1 MTRKKGGRFG
11 KVFRALPAARG
22 WCLYM
27 FMCVY
32 CLNWLGN
39 IQHTKHTVSKTYKV
53 IYSAKNRGFCLQD
66 IDTRRLHRAMIGL
79 HPRSQ
84 GIDLK
89 GSSECRQLSI
99 RRRHLQDDESLL
111 RSIVAHGG
119 PTFQEGWPM
128 VSHHKN
134 YLSRIR
140 WKKQLHDSSNPMKI
154 NHLDQPFES
163 TMKATRSST
172 CARGMVM
179 PGLGDMFAFWVRR
192 WRDIFRSTIHLF
204 SWIDNGL
211 THRSI
216 ARFPEG
222 VAYIELQY

>member
-1 MTRKKGGRFG
+1 MMLTLVYHSCMVHIISHWYTNDGWRPQTMTQKKGGRFG

-53 IYSAKNRGFCLQD
+53 IYSAKNPGFCLQD

-99 RRRHLQDDESLL
+99 RRRHLQDDGSLL

-119 PTFQEGWPM
+119 PTFQEGWPRTC
-128 VSHHKN
+128 
-134 YLSRIR
+134 RIT
-140 WKKQLHDSSNPMKI
+140 KI
-154 NHLDQPFES
+154 
-163 TMKATRSST
+163 
-172 CARGMVM
+172 
-179 PGLGDMFAFWVRR
+179 
-192 WRDIFRSTIHLF
+192 I
-204 SWIDNGL
+204 
-211 THRSI
+211 
-216 ARFPEG
+216 
-222 VAYIELQY
+222 